1 MVWCGVVWCGVVWC
15 GVVWCGVVWC
25 GVVWCGVITV
35 GDIYGQFP
43 GFNPK
48 DMIALMNGRTDFD
61 GSDTV
66 SLSNIASYNGSFASE
81 LSVFV
86 AEKEGKSFTNM
97 LPKNQRITVNAAAGI
112 SETDNSK
119 DKKTDKAVST
129 PEIPMDTSIFDIAG
143 NETRKMV

>member
-1 MVWCGVVWCGVVWC
+1 MS
-15 GVVWCGVVWC
+15 
-25 GVVWCGVITV
+25 ITV

-66 SLSNIASYNGSFASE
+66 SLSNIASYNGSFASQ
-81 LSVFV
+81 LSIFV
-86 AEKEGKSFTNM
+86 AEREGKSFTNL
-97 LPKNQRITVNAAAGI
+97 LPKNQRSTVNAAAGI
-112 SETDNSK
+112 NETDNSK

>member
-1 MVWCGVVWCGVVWC
+1 MS
-15 GVVWCGVVWC
+15 
-25 GVVWCGVITV
+25 ITV

-66 SLSNIASYNGSFASE
+66 SLSNIASYNGSFASQ

-86 AEKEGKSFTNM
+86 AEREGKSFTNL

-119 DKKTDKAVST
+119 DKNTEKLALNN
-129 PEIPMDTSIFDIAG
+129 EIPMDTSIFDIAG